1 MKWNATITAII
12 PIKGAKAL
20 NILLKQTING
30 FRNVVYCSDF
40 LKFGRRKFF
49 IRKLLHSDRNINSVS
64 IDIAEYMRQYAIIPT
79 LTFGQMLTHKFEI
92 GYVLLC
98 RLLEMTFESDRVL
111 LLAMGVLILLPFGRF
126 YDRESSQPMVAL
138 MAFVALGMYMHAI
151 IFWRQL
157 AAMAILTFSI
167 PYIRQRKLLPFLLI
181 LLAAMSFHKTAVVFL
196 WIYLIYNIPIG
207 KWLLIGCAG
216 LAAVLGFFGN
226 AIIDLGIALLYPK
239 YALFPR
245 LSIGG
250 YTLLAL
256 LWVVTLLSYWVFRQR
271 MDDPRVRIPFLMILT
286 AATIQPV
293 CFAFYNWLRIV
304 LYFRVALAAI
314 TAELFVELF
323 QNKENVVLAL
333 VNKVSPKLHGQIV
346 KLYDTKWFS
355 LAMQLVLFAVLF
367 VWYVSELDGAV
378 YRMAPIVTEPIV
390 P

>member
-1 MKWNATITAII
+1 M
-12 PIKGAKAL
+12 
-20 NILLKQTING
+20 NG
-30 FRNVVYCSDF
+30 FYWIYLVMIGFLVGYSLTKTKEQRRLVYYGPVCFLIVIFIAQDF
-40 LKFGRRKFF
+40 
-49 IRKLLHSDRNINSVS
+49 SVS

-111 LLAMGVLILLPFGRF
+111 LVAMGLLILLPFGR
-126 YDRESSQPMVAL
+126 YYERDTSQPMVAL
-138 MAFVALGMYMHAI
+138 MALVALGMYMHAI

-157 AAMAILTFSI
+157 AAMAILTFAI

-196 WIYLIYNIPIG
+196 WIYLIYNVPIG

-216 LAAVLGFFGN
+216 LAMVLGFFGN
-226 AIIDLGIALLYPK
+226 DIIDLGIALLYPK

-245 LSIGG
+245 LVIGG

-256 LWVVTLLSYWVFRQR
+256 LWVVTLLSYWVFRDR
-271 MDDPRVRIPFLMILT
+271 MEDPRVRIPFLMILT

-378 YRMAPIVTEPIV
+378 YRMAPIVTQPIV

>member
-1 MKWNATITAII
+1 M
-12 PIKGAKAL
+12 
-20 NILLKQTING
+20 NG
-30 FRNVVYCSDF
+30 FYWIYLVMLGFLVGYSLANTKEQRRSIYYASVVFLLIIFIAQDF
-40 LKFGRRKFF
+40 
-49 IRKLLHSDRNINSVS
+49 SVS

-157 AAMAILTFSI
+157 AAMAILTFAI

-216 LAAVLGFFGN
+216 LAAVLGLFGN
-226 AIIDLGIALLYPK
+226 AVIDLGIALLYPK

>member
-1 MKWNATITAII
+1 M
-12 PIKGAKAL
+12 
-20 NILLKQTING
+20 NG
-30 FRNVVYCSDF
+30 FYWIYLVMLGFLVGYSLANTKEQRRSIYYASVVFLLIIFIAQDF
-40 LKFGRRKFF
+40 
-49 IRKLLHSDRNINSVS
+49 SVS

-157 AAMAILTFSI
+157 AAMAILTFAI

-181 LLAAMSFHKTAVVFL
+181 LLAAMSFHKTAAVFL
-196 WIYLIYNIPIG
+196 WIYLIYKIPIG
-207 KWLLIGCAG
+207 KMLLLGCAG
-216 LAAVLGFFGN
+216 LAVVLGFFGN

>member
-1 MKWNATITAII
+1 M
-12 PIKGAKAL
+12 
-20 NILLKQTING
+20 NG
-30 FRNVVYCSDF
+30 FYWIYLVMLGFLVGYSLANTKEQRRSIYYASVVFLLIIFIAQDF
-40 LKFGRRKFF
+40 
-49 IRKLLHSDRNINSVS
+49 SVS

-157 AAMAILTFSI
+157 AAMAILTFAI

>member
-1 MKWNATITAII
+1 M
-12 PIKGAKAL
+12 
-20 NILLKQTING
+20 NG
-30 FRNVVYCSDF
+30 FYWIYLVMLGFLVGYSLANTKEQRRSIYYASVVFLLIIFIAQDF
-40 LKFGRRKFF
+40 
-49 IRKLLHSDRNINSVS
+49 SVS

-157 AAMAILTFSI
+157 AAMAILTFAI

-216 LAAVLGFFGN
+216 LAVILGFFGN
-226 AIIDLGIALLYPK
+226 DIIDLGIALLYPK
-239 YALFPR
+239 YVLFPR
-245 LSIGG
+245 LVIGG

>member
-1 MKWNATITAII
+1 M
-12 PIKGAKAL
+12 
-20 NILLKQTING
+20 NG
-30 FRNVVYCSDF
+30 FYWIYLVMLGFLVGYSLANTKEQRRSIYYASVVFLLIIFIAQDF
-40 LKFGRRKFF
+40 
-49 IRKLLHSDRNINSVS
+49 SVS

-126 YDRESSQPMVAL
+126 YDREFSQPMVAL

-157 AAMAILTFSI
+157 AAMAILTFAI

-216 LAAVLGFFGN
+216 LAVVLGFFGN

>member
-1 MKWNATITAII
+1 M
-12 PIKGAKAL
+12 
-20 NILLKQTING
+20 NG
-30 FRNVVYCSDF
+30 FYWIYLVMLGFLVGYSLANTKEQRRSIYYASVVFLLIIFIAQDF
-40 LKFGRRKFF
+40 
-49 IRKLLHSDRNINSVS
+49 SVS

-157 AAMAILTFSI
+157 AAMAILTFAI

-181 LLAAMSFHKTAVVFL
+181 LLAAMSFHKTAAVFL

-207 KWLLIGCAG
+207 KWLLIGCAV
-216 LAAVLGFFGN
+216 LAVILGFFGN
-226 AIIDLGIALLYPK
+226 DIIDLGIALLYPK
-239 YALFPR
+239 YVLFPR
-245 LSIGG
+245 LVIGG

-355 LAMQLVLFAVLF
+355 LAMQLVLFALLF

>member
-1 MKWNATITAII
+1 M
-12 PIKGAKAL
+12 
-20 NILLKQTING
+20 NG
-30 FRNVVYCSDF
+30 FYWIYLVMIGFLVGYSLTKTKEQRRSIYYASVVF
-40 LKFGRRKFF
+40 LIIIF
-49 IRKLLHSDRNINSVS
+49 IAQDCSVS

-79 LTFGQMLTHKFEI
+79 LSFGQMLTHKFEI
-92 GYVLLC
+92 GFVLLC

-157 AAMAILTFSI
+157 AAMAILTFAI

-196 WIYLIYNIPIG
+196 WIYLIYKIPIG

-216 LAAVLGFFGN
+216 LAVVLGFFGN

-314 TAELFVELF
+314 KAELFVELF

>member
-1 MKWNATITAII
+1 M
-12 PIKGAKAL
+12 
-20 NILLKQTING
+20 NG
-30 FRNVVYCSDF
+30 FYWIYLVMLGFLVGYSLANTKEQRRSIYYASVVFLLIIFIAQDF
-40 LKFGRRKFF
+40 
-49 IRKLLHSDRNINSVS
+49 SVS

-157 AAMAILTFSI
+157 AAMAILTFAI

-323 QNKENVVLAL
+323 QDKENVVLAL

>member
-1 MKWNATITAII
+1 M
-12 PIKGAKAL
+12 
-20 NILLKQTING
+20 NG
-30 FRNVVYCSDF
+30 FYWIYLVMLGFLVGYSLANTKEQRRSIYYASVVFLLIIFIAQDF
-40 LKFGRRKFF
+40 
-49 IRKLLHSDRNINSVS
+49 SVS

-126 YDRESSQPMVAL
+126 YDRESSQPMAAL

-157 AAMAILTFSI
+157 AAMAILTFAI

-216 LAAVLGFFGN
+216 LAVVLGFFGN

>member
-1 MKWNATITAII
+1 M
-12 PIKGAKAL
+12 
-20 NILLKQTING
+20 NG
-30 FRNVVYCSDF
+30 FYWIYLVMLGFLVGYSLANTKEQRRSIYYASVVFLLIIFIAQDF
-40 LKFGRRKFF
+40 
-49 IRKLLHSDRNINSVS
+49 SVS

-157 AAMAILTFSI
+157 AAMAILTFAI

-196 WIYLIYNIPIG
+196 WIYLIYKIPIG
-207 KWLLIGCAG
+207 KMLLLGCAV
-216 LAAVLGFFGN
+216 LAVILGFFGN
-226 AIIDLGIALLYPK
+226 DIIDLGIALLYPK
-239 YALFPR
+239 YVLFPR
-245 LSIGG
+245 LVIGG

>member
-1 MKWNATITAII
+1 M
-12 PIKGAKAL
+12 
-20 NILLKQTING
+20 NG
-30 FRNVVYCSDF
+30 FYWIYLVMLGFLVGYSLANTKEQRRSIYYASVVFLLIIFIAQDF
-40 LKFGRRKFF
+40 
-49 IRKLLHSDRNINSVS
+49 SVS

-157 AAMAILTFSI
+157 AAMAILTFAI

-181 LLAAMSFHKTAVVFL
+181 LLVAMSFHKTAVVFL

>member
-1 MKWNATITAII
+1 M
-12 PIKGAKAL
+12 
-20 NILLKQTING
+20 NG
-30 FRNVVYCSDF
+30 FYWIYLVMLGFLVGYSLANTKEQRRSIYYASVVFLLIIFIAQDF
-40 LKFGRRKFF
+40 
-49 IRKLLHSDRNINSVS
+49 SVS

-157 AAMAILTFSI
+157 AAMAILTFAI

-181 LLAAMSFHKTAVVFL
+181 LLAAMSFHKTAAVFL

-216 LAAVLGFFGN
+216 LAVVLGFFGN

>member
-1 MKWNATITAII
+1 M
-12 PIKGAKAL
+12 
-20 NILLKQTING
+20 NG
-30 FRNVVYCSDF
+30 FYWIYLVMLGFLVGYSLANTKEQRRSIYYASVVFLLIIFIAQDF
-40 LKFGRRKFF
+40 
-49 IRKLLHSDRNINSVS
+49 SVS

-157 AAMAILTFSI
+157 AAMAILTFAI
-167 PYIRQRKLLPFLLI
+167 PYIRQRKILPVLLI
-181 LLAAMSFHKTAVVFL
+181 TLAAMTFHKTAFVFL
-196 WIYLIYNIPIG
+196 WIYLIYKIPIG

-250 YTLLAL
+250 YTLQAL

-293 CFAFYNWLRIV
+293 CLAFYNWLRIV

>member
-1 MKWNATITAII
+1 M
-12 PIKGAKAL
+12 
-20 NILLKQTING
+20 NG
-30 FRNVVYCSDF
+30 FYWIYLVMIGFLVGYSLTNTKEQRRLVYYGAVCFLIVIFIAQDF
-40 LKFGRRKFF
+40 
-49 IRKLLHSDRNINSVS
+49 SVS

-111 LLAMGVLILLPFGRF
+111 LVAMGLLILLPFGR
-126 YDRESSQPMVAL
+126 YYERDTSQPMVAL

-157 AAMAILTFSI
+157 AAMAILTFAI

-216 LAAVLGFFGN
+216 LAVVLGFFGN
-226 AIIDLGIALLYPK
+226 DIIDLGIALLYPK
-239 YALFPR
+239 YAMFPR

-256 LWVVTLLSYWVFRQR
+256 LWVVTLLSYWVFRNR
-271 MDDPRVRIPFLMILT
+271 MDDPRIRIPFLMILT

-378 YRMAPIVTEPIV
+378 YRMAPIVTAAITP
-390 P
+390 

>member
-1 MKWNATITAII
+1 M
-12 PIKGAKAL
+12 
-20 NILLKQTING
+20 NG
-30 FRNVVYCSDF
+30 FYWIYLVMLGFLVGYSLANTKEQRRSIYYASVVFLLIIFIAQDF
-40 LKFGRRKFF
+40 
-49 IRKLLHSDRNINSVS
+49 SVS

-157 AAMAILTFSI
+157 AAMAILTFAI

-207 KWLLIGCAG
+207 KWLLIGCAV
-216 LAAVLGFFGN
+216 LAVILGFFGN
-226 AIIDLGIALLYPK
+226 DIIDLGIALLYPK

-378 YRMAPIVTEPIV
+378 YRMAPIVTEPTV

>member
-1 MKWNATITAII
+1 M
-12 PIKGAKAL
+12 
-20 NILLKQTING
+20 NG
-30 FRNVVYCSDF
+30 FYWIYLVMLCFLVGYSLANTKEQRRSIYYASVVFLLIIFIAQDF
-40 LKFGRRKFF
+40 
-49 IRKLLHSDRNINSVS
+49 SVS

-111 LLAMGVLILLPFGRF
+111 LVAMGVLILLPFGR
-126 YDRESSQPMVAL
+126 YYERDTSQPMVAL

-157 AAMAILTFSI
+157 AAMAILTFAI
-167 PYIRQRKLLPFLLI
+167 PYIRQRKILPFLLI
-181 LLAAMSFHKTAVVFL
+181 MLAAMTFHKTSFVFL

-207 KWLLIGCAG
+207 KRLLIACAG
-216 LAAVLGFFGN
+216 LSIILGFFGN
-226 AIIDLGIALLYPK
+226 DIIDLGIALLYPK

-256 LWVVTLLSYWVFRQR
+256 LWVVTLLSYWVLRDR
-271 MDDPRVRIPFLMILT
+271 MGEPRVRIPFLMILT

-323 QNKENVVLAL
+323 QKKENVLMSL

-355 LAMQLVLFAVLF
+355 LSMQLVLFAVLF

-378 YRMAPIVTEPIV
+378 YRMAPIVTGSIAP
-390 P
+390 

>member
-1 MKWNATITAII
+1 M
-12 PIKGAKAL
+12 
-20 NILLKQTING
+20 NG
-30 FRNVVYCSDF
+30 FYWIYLVMLGFLVGYSLANTKEQRRSIYYASVVFLLIIFIAQDF
-40 LKFGRRKFF
+40 
-49 IRKLLHSDRNINSVS
+49 SVS

-157 AAMAILTFSI
+157 AAMAILTFAI

-207 KWLLIGCAG
+207 KWLLIGCAV
-216 LAAVLGFFGN
+216 LAVILGFFGN
-226 AIIDLGIALLYPK
+226 DIIDLGIALLYPK
-239 YALFPR
+239 YVLFPR
-245 LSIGG
+245 LVIGG

>member
-1 MKWNATITAII
+1 M
-12 PIKGAKAL
+12 
-20 NILLKQTING
+20 NG
-30 FRNVVYCSDF
+30 FYWIYLVMLGFLVGYSLANTKEQRRSIYYASVVFLLIIFIAQDF
-40 LKFGRRKFF
+40 
-49 IRKLLHSDRNINSVS
+49 SVS

-157 AAMAILTFSI
+157 AAMAILTFAI

-216 LAAVLGFFGN
+216 LAVVLGFFGN

-245 LSIGG
+245 LVIGG

>member
-1 MKWNATITAII
+1 M
-12 PIKGAKAL
+12 
-20 NILLKQTING
+20 NG
-30 FRNVVYCSDF
+30 FYWIYLVMIGFLVGYSLTKTKEQRRSIYYASVVF
-40 LKFGRRKFF
+40 LIIIF
-49 IRKLLHSDRNINSVS
+49 IAQDCSVS

-79 LTFGQMLTHKFEI
+79 LSFGQMLTHKFEI
-92 GYVLLC
+92 GFVLLC
-98 RLLEMTFESDRVL
+98 RLLEAAFESDRVL
-111 LLAMGVLILLPFGRF
+111 LVAMGVLILLPFGR
-126 YDRESSQPMVAL
+126 YYERESSQPMVAL

-157 AAMAILTFSI
+157 AAMAILTFAI

-196 WIYLIYNIPIG
+196 WIYLIYNVPIG

-216 LAAVLGFFGN
+216 LAVVLGFFGN
-226 AIIDLGIALLYPK
+226 DIIDLGIALLYPK

-245 LSIGG
+245 LVIGG

-256 LWVVTLLSYWVFRQR
+256 LWVVTLLSYWVFRDR
-271 MDDPRVRIPFLMILT
+271 MEDPRVRIPFLMILT

-323 QNKENVVLAL
+323 ENKENVLLTAI
-333 VNKVSPKLHGQIV
+333 NKVTPKLYGKIV
-346 KLYDTKWFS
+346 KLYDNKWFS
-355 LAMQLVLFAVLF
+355 LSMQLVLFAVLF

-378 YRMAPIVTEPIV
+378 YRMAPIFTGPI
-390 P
+390 PPPGS

>member
-1 MKWNATITAII
+1 MKRFFRRLII
-12 PIKGAKAL
+12 A
-20 NILLKQTING
+20 
-30 FRNVVYCSDF
+30 
-40 LKFGRRKFF
+40 
-49 IRKLLHSDRNINSVS
+49 
-64 IDIAEYMRQYAIIPT
+64 
-79 LTFGQMLTHKFEI
+79 
-92 GYVLLC
+92 
-98 RLLEMTFESDRVL
+98 
-111 LLAMGVLILLPFGRF
+111 LIL
-126 YDRESSQPMVAL
+126 
-138 MAFVALGMYMHAI
+138 
-151 IFWRQL
+151 
-157 AAMAILTFSI
+157 
-167 PYIRQRKLLPFLLI
+167 LLI

-216 LAAVLGFFGN
+216 LAVVLGFFGN
-226 AIIDLGIALLYPK
+226 DIIDLGIALLYPK
-239 YALFPR
+239 YAMFPR
-245 LSIGG
+245 LAIGG

-256 LWVVTLLSYWVFRQR
+256 LWVVTLLSYWVFRNR
-271 MDDPRVRIPFLMILT
+271 MDDPRIRIPFLMILT

-367 VWYVSELDGAV
+367 VWYVSELDGSV
-378 YRMAPIVTEPIV
+378 YRMAPIVTAAITP
-390 P
+390 

>member
-1 MKWNATITAII
+1 M
-12 PIKGAKAL
+12 
-20 NILLKQTING
+20 NG
-30 FRNVVYCSDF
+30 FYWIYLVMLGFLVGYSLANTKEQRRSIYYASVVFLLIIFIAQDF
-40 LKFGRRKFF
+40 
-49 IRKLLHSDRNINSVS
+49 SVS

-126 YDRESSQPMVAL
+126 YDRESSRPMVAL

>member
-1 MKWNATITAII
+1 M
-12 PIKGAKAL
+12 
-20 NILLKQTING
+20 NG
-30 FRNVVYCSDF
+30 FYWIYLVMLGFLVGYSLANTKEQRRSIYYASVVF
-40 LKFGRRKFF
+40 LLIIF
-49 IRKLLHSDRNINSVS
+49 IAQNFSVS

>member
-1 MKWNATITAII
+1 M
-12 PIKGAKAL
+12 
-20 NILLKQTING
+20 NG
-30 FRNVVYCSDF
+30 FYWIYLVMLGFLVGYSLANTKEQRRSIYYASVVFLLIIFIAQDF
-40 LKFGRRKFF
+40 
-49 IRKLLHSDRNINSVS
+49 SVS

-126 YDRESSQPMVAL
+126 YDREFSQPMVAL

-157 AAMAILTFSI
+157 AAMAILTFAI

-216 LAAVLGFFGN
+216 LAVVLGFFGN

-256 LWVVTLLSYWVFRQR
+256 LWVVTLLSSWVFRQR

>member
-1 MKWNATITAII
+1 M
-12 PIKGAKAL
+12 
-20 NILLKQTING
+20 NG
-30 FRNVVYCSDF
+30 FYWIYLVMLGFLVGYSLANTKEQRRSIYYASVVFLLIIFIAQDF
-40 LKFGRRKFF
+40 
-49 IRKLLHSDRNINSVS
+49 SVS

-157 AAMAILTFSI
+157 AAMAILTFAI

-207 KWLLIGCAG
+207 KWFLIGCAG
-216 LAAVLGFFGN
+216 LAVVLGVFGN

>member
-1 MKWNATITAII
+1 M
-12 PIKGAKAL
+12 
-20 NILLKQTING
+20 NG
-30 FRNVVYCSDF
+30 FYWIYLVMLGFLVGYSLANTKEQRRSIYYASVVFLLIIFIAQDF
-40 LKFGRRKFF
+40 
-49 IRKLLHSDRNINSVS
+49 SVS

-126 YDRESSQPMVAL
+126 YDREFSQPMVAL

-157 AAMAILTFSI
+157 AAMAILTFAI

>member
-1 MKWNATITAII
+1 M
-12 PIKGAKAL
+12 
-20 NILLKQTING
+20 NG
-30 FRNVVYCSDF
+30 FYWIYLVMLGFLVGYSLANTKEQRRSIYYASVVFLLIIFIAQDF
-40 LKFGRRKFF
+40 
-49 IRKLLHSDRNINSVS
+49 SVS

-157 AAMAILTFSI
+157 AAMAILTFAI

-196 WIYLIYNIPIG
+196 WIYLIYKIPIG

-216 LAAVLGFFGN
+216 LAVVLGFFGN

-378 YRMAPIVTEPIV
+378 YRMAPIVTQPIV

>member
-1 MKWNATITAII
+1 M
-12 PIKGAKAL
+12 
-20 NILLKQTING
+20 NG
-30 FRNVVYCSDF
+30 FYWIYLVMLGFLVGYSLANTKEQRRSIYYASVVFLLIIFIAQDF
-40 LKFGRRKFF
+40 
-49 IRKLLHSDRNINSVS
+49 SVS

-126 YDRESSQPMVAL
+126 YDRESSRPMVAL

-157 AAMAILTFSI
+157 AAMAILTFAI

-323 QNKENVVLAL
+323 QDKENVVLAL

>member
-1 MKWNATITAII
+1 M
-12 PIKGAKAL
+12 
-20 NILLKQTING
+20 NG
-30 FRNVVYCSDF
+30 FYWIYLVMLGFLVGYSLANTREQRRSIYYASVVFLLIIFIAQDF
-40 LKFGRRKFF
+40 
-49 IRKLLHSDRNINSVS
+49 SVS

-157 AAMAILTFSI
+157 AAMAILTFAI

-207 KWLLIGCAG
+207 KWLLIGCAV
-216 LAAVLGFFGN
+216 LAVILGFFGN
-226 AIIDLGIALLYPK
+226 DIIDLGIALLYPK

>member
-1 MKWNATITAII
+1 M
-12 PIKGAKAL
+12 
-20 NILLKQTING
+20 NG
-30 FRNVVYCSDF
+30 FYWIYLVMIGFLAGYFLAKTKEQRRLVYYGAVCFLIVIFIAQDF
-40 LKFGRRKFF
+40 
-49 IRKLLHSDRNINSVS
+49 SVS
-64 IDIAEYMRQYAIIPT
+64 TDIAEYMRQYAIIPT
-79 LTFGQMLTHKFEI
+79 LSFDQMLTHKFEI

-111 LLAMGVLILLPFGRF
+111 LVAMGLLILLPFGR
-126 YDRESSQPMVAL
+126 YYERGTSQPMVAL

-157 AAMAILTFSI
+157 AAMAILTFAI

-216 LAAVLGFFGN
+216 LAVVLGFFGN
-226 AIIDLGIALLYPK
+226 DIIDLGIALLYPK

-256 LWVVTLLSYWVFRQR
+256 LWVVTLLSYWVFRNR
-271 MDDPRVRIPFLMILT
+271 MDDSRIRIPFLMILT
-286 AATIQPV
+286 AATVQPV

-367 VWYVSELDGAV
+367 AWYVSELDGAV
-378 YRMAPIVTEPIV
+378 YRMAPVVAESIAP
-390 P
+390 

>member
-1 MKWNATITAII
+1 M
-12 PIKGAKAL
+12 
-20 NILLKQTING
+20 NG
-30 FRNVVYCSDF
+30 FYWIYLVMLCFLVGYSLANTKEQRRSIYYASVVFLLIIFIAQDF
-40 LKFGRRKFF
+40 
-49 IRKLLHSDRNINSVS
+49 SVS

-111 LLAMGVLILLPFGRF
+111 LVAMGVLILLPFGRF

-157 AAMAILTFSI
+157 AAMAIMTFAI
-167 PYIRQRKLLPFLLI
+167 PYIRRRKLLPFLLI

-216 LAAVLGFFGN
+216 LSIILGFFGN
-226 AIIDLGIALLYPK
+226 DIIDLGIALLYPK
-239 YALFPR
+239 YAMFPR

-256 LWVVTLLSYWVFRQR
+256 LWVVTLLSYWVFRNR
-271 MDDPRVRIPFLMILT
+271 MEDPRIRIPFLMILT

-323 QNKENVVLAL
+323 EKKENALLAL

-355 LAMQLVLFAVLF
+355 LSMQLVLFAVLF

-378 YRMAPIVTEPIV
+378 YRMAPIVTESIAP
-390 P
+390 

>member
-1 MKWNATITAII
+1 M
-12 PIKGAKAL
+12 
-20 NILLKQTING
+20 NG
-30 FRNVVYCSDF
+30 FYWIYLVMLGFLVGYSLANTKEQRRSIYYASVVFLLIIFIAQDF
-40 LKFGRRKFF
+40 
-49 IRKLLHSDRNINSVS
+49 SVS

-157 AAMAILTFSI
+157 AAMAILTFAI
-167 PYIRQRKLLPFLLI
+167 PYIRQRKILPVLLI
-181 LLAAMSFHKTAVVFL
+181 TLAAMTFHKTAFVFL

-216 LAAVLGFFGN
+216 LAVVPGFFGN

>member
-1 MKWNATITAII
+1 M
-12 PIKGAKAL
+12 
-20 NILLKQTING
+20 NG
-30 FRNVVYCSDF
+30 FYWIYLVMLGFLVGYSLANTKEQRRSIYYASVVFLLIIFIAQDF
-40 LKFGRRKFF
+40 
-49 IRKLLHSDRNINSVS
+49 SVS

-157 AAMAILTFSI
+157 AAMAILTFAI

-367 VWYVSELDGAV
+367 VWYDSELDGAV

>member
-1 MKWNATITAII
+1 M
-12 PIKGAKAL
+12 
-20 NILLKQTING
+20 NG
-30 FRNVVYCSDF
+30 FYWIYLVMLGFLVGYSLANTKEQRRSIYYASVVFLLIIFIAQDF
-40 LKFGRRKFF
+40 
-49 IRKLLHSDRNINSVS
+49 SVS

-157 AAMAILTFSI
+157 AAMAILTFAI

-216 LAAVLGFFGN
+216 LAVVLGFFGN

-250 YTLLAL
+250 YTLQAL